1 MKPLDLTGCRIL
13 IVDDQVT
20 NLHVLSTVLETAGYR
35 QVRTLADS
43 REVMKVFAEFEPDLI
58 MLDLH
63 MPHLDGL
70 AVLDLLSGAIPK
82 DEFLPIL
89 MLTGDGTNEAKQQ
102 AFTRGAHDFLSKPLN
117 RNEIQLRIKNL
128 LQTRWLQ
135 LQRKAQNA
143 SLELQVRE
151 RTDLAEVLTKTNAEL
166 AATNRKLQETQ
177 AHLVQSEKMASLGQL
192 VAGIAHEINNPLAF
206 VINNIFVVQQ
216 GLIRLATATS
226 DNDTADVLARIDKMQ
241 GRINEMQEGAE
252 RVKDLVSKLRTF
264 SRLDEGKYKTVNI
277 HESIDS
283 VLLFLR
289 HKMENRITVERCYG
303 TTENLSCFAGEL
315 NQVIMNVIANAIDA
329 IEGEGKITV
338 TTSAENGDFV
348 IKVRDTG
355 KGIPEHIQSR
365 IFDPFFTT
373 KPVGDGTGL
382 GLAIS
387 YGIVQAHKGSIAC
400 TSKPGE
406 GTEFIVRIPTSV
418 RSEVA

>member
-1 MKPLDLTGCRIL
+1 VKPLDLTGCRIL